1 MRSSPA
7 HACLWSIAKELSFD
21 SALRAS
27 AGDSI
32 SSILGCA
39 RRRHDYG
46 DTFEPREDCLRRSET
61 RCQPLRI
68 ERRVDLGVVVEVDEN
83 VELFGPSFG
92 ARNCFGIARLFSF
105 APMLDAVGPPIQ
117 RLVTV
122 TADVKFLVAVQT
134 DVNKVGGQIFRV
146 RP

>member
-1 MRSSPA
+1 MRSLPA
-7 HACLWSIAKELSFD
+7 HACLWSSAKELSFD
-21 SALRAS
+21 SALRVS
-27 AGDSI
+27 AGDLI

-39 RRRHDYG
+39 RRRHDFG
-46 DTFEPREDCLRRSET
+46 DTLPRGDCLRRSET

-92 ARNCFGIARLFSF
+92 ARNCLGIARLFSF

-117 RLVTV
+117 RLVIV
-122 TADVKFLVAVQT
+122 TADVK
-134 DVNKVGGQIFRV
+134 
-146 RP
+146 